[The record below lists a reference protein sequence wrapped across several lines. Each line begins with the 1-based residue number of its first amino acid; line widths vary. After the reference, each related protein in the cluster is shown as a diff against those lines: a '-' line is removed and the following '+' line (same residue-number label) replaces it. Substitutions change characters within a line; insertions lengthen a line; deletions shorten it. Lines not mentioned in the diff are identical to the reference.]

1 MNRFT
6 LAAATMHTL
15 SLAAMEEASRFGVH
29 DADIDHLL
37 LALTIDADTGG
48 QVLRRAGIRLDAA
61 RAAVAAQHAGQLL
74 AMGIDAPAAGPGR
87 IVFHETDGYDWTERA
102 LAVLRAA
109 SQGGRRGDSPAVLR
123 ALLAEPSGLI
133 AAILARLAVTEDDLT
148 AQLDEVEGTARSPQP
163 GEERAAGRITGSRSM
178 FVPAAETEVRAVL
191 ADPERLPEWEQS
203 VATVLPAGDDGP
215 WEAFAPT
222 TTPDG
227 RPLRRKPEFHRLHV
241 TQEKER
247 SGAVTWRFEY
257 PDAPQANPRVLTMA
271 LEPAAG
277 GTQLRATMTWETRPR
292 GPVRRALRAPLLPLW
307 RGLVFVQLAQVES
320 GISRIF
326 R

>member
-1 MNRFT
+1 MSRFT
-6 LAAATMHTL
+6 QAAATMHTL
-15 SLAAMEEASRFGVH
+15 SLAAMEEASRLGVH

-37 LALTIDADTGG
+37 LALTLDADTGG
-48 QVLRRAGIRLDAA
+48 QVLRRAGIRLDSA
-61 RAAVAAQHAGQLL
+61 RAAVEAQHAGQLL
-74 AMGIDAPAAGPGR
+74 AMGIDAPAVGPGR

-109 SQGGRRGDSPAVLR
+109 SQGGRRGDSAAVLR

-133 AAILARLAVTEDDLT
+133 AAILGRLAVTEDDLT

-163 GEERAAGRITGSRSM
+163 GRKPAAGGITGSRSM
-178 FVPAAETEVRAVL
+178 FVPAADAEVRAVL

-203 VATVLPAGDDGP
+203 VASVLPAGSDGP

-222 TTPDG
+222 TAPDG
-227 RPLRRKPEFHRLHV
+227 RPLRRKPEFHRLCV
-241 TQEKER
+241 IRDEKD
-247 SGAVTWRFEY
+247 GALTWRFEY
-257 PDAPQANPRVLTMA
+257 PDAPHANPRTLTMA

-292 GPVRRALRAPLLPLW
+292 GPVRRALRAPLRPLW
-307 RGLVFVQLAQVES
+307 RGLVFIQLAQVES
-320 GISRIF
+320 GITRLF

>member
-1 MNRFT
+1 MSRFT
-6 LAAATMHTL
+6 QAAATMHTL
-15 SLAAMEEASRFGVH
+15 SLAAMEEASRLGVH

-61 RAAVAAQHAGQLL
+61 RAAVEAQHAGQLL
-74 AMGIDAPAAGPGR
+74 AMGIDAPAVGPGR
-87 IVFHETDGYDWTERA
+87 IIFHETDGYDWTERA

-109 SQGGRRGDSPAVLR
+109 SQGGRRGDSAAVLR
-123 ALLAEPSGLI
+123 ALLGEPSGLI
-133 AAILARLAVTEDDLT
+133 AAILGRLAVTEDDLT
-148 AQLDEVEGTARSPQP
+148 AQLDEVEGTARSPRP
-163 GEERAAGRITGSRSM
+163 GRKPAARGITGSRSM
-178 FVPAAETEVRAVL
+178 FVPAAEAEVRAVL
-191 ADPERLPEWEQS
+191 ADAERLPDWEQS
-203 VATVLPAGDDGP
+203 VAAVLPAGEDGP

-222 TTPDG
+222 TAPDG
-227 RPLRRKPEFHRLHV
+227 RPLRRKPEFHRLRV
-241 TQEKER
+241 IRDEKD
-247 SGAVTWRFEY
+247 GAITWRFEY
-257 PDAPQANPRVLTMA
+257 PDAPHANPRVLTMA

-292 GPVRRALRAPLLPLW
+292 GPVRRALRTPLLPLW
-307 RGLVFVQLAQVES
+307 RGLVFIQLVQVES

>member
-1 MNRFT
+1 MSRFT
-6 LAAATMHTL
+6 DAAAAMHTL
-15 SLAAMEEASRFGVH
+15 SLAAMEEASRLELR

-48 QVLRRAGIRLDAA
+48 QVLRRAGVRLDAT
-61 RAAVAAQHAGQLL
+61 RAAVEAQHAGQLL
-74 AMGIDAPAAGPGR
+74 AMGIDAPAVGPGR

-109 SQGGRRGDSPAVLR
+109 SQGGRRGDSAAVLR

-133 AAILARLAVTEDDLT
+133 AAILGRLAVTEDDLT

-163 GEERAAGRITGSRSM
+163 GRKPAAGGITGSRSM
-178 FVPAAETEVRAVL
+178 FVPAAESEVRAVL

-203 VATVLPAGDDGP
+203 VAGVLPAGNDGP

-222 TTPDG
+222 TAPDG
-227 RPLRRKPEFHRLHV
+227 RPLRRKPEFHRLCV
-241 TQEKER
+241 MREEE
-247 SGAVTWRFEY
+247 SGALTWRFEY
-257 PDAPQANPRVLTMA
+257 PDAPHANPRALTMA

-277 GTQLRATMTWETRPR
+277 GTQLRATMTWEARPR

-307 RGLVFVQLAQVES
+307 RGLVFIQLAQVES
-320 GISRIF
+320 GISRLF

>member
-1 MNRFT
+1 MSRFT
-6 LAAATMHTL
+6 QAAATMHTL
-15 SLAAMEEASRFGVH
+15 SLAAMEEASRLGVH

-61 RAAVAAQHAGQLL
+61 RAAVEAQHAGQLL
-74 AMGIDAPAAGPGR
+74 AMGIDAPAVGPGR

-109 SQGGRRGDSPAVLR
+109 SQGGRRGDSAAVLR
-123 ALLAEPSGLI
+123 ALLGEPSGLI
-133 AAILARLAVTEDDLT
+133 AAILGRLAVTEDDLT
-148 AQLDEVEGTARSPQP
+148 AQLDEVEGTARSPRP
-163 GEERAAGRITGSRSM
+163 GRKPAARGITGSRSM
-178 FVPAAETEVRAVL
+178 FVPAAEAEVRAVL
-191 ADPERLPEWEQS
+191 ADAERLPEWEQS
-203 VATVLPAGDDGP
+203 VAAVLPAGEDGP

-222 TTPDG
+222 TAPDG
-227 RPLRRKPEFHRLHV
+227 RPLRRKPEFHRLCV
-241 TQEKER
+241 MREEEE
-247 SGAVTWRFEY
+247 SGALTWRFEY
-257 PDAPQANPRVLTMA
+257 PDAPHANPRVLTMA

-292 GPVRRALRAPLLPLW
+292 GPVRRVLRTPLLPLW
-307 RGLVFVQLAQVES
+307 RGLVFIQLVQVES